1 MIKEMNENTKSE
13 AITVLIAEDDEVSFT
28 YLEIL
33 LSSENCRILRTR
45 DGIQTVETMRNNPD
59 IDLVLMDLKMPVLDG
74 VRATIEIRKF
84 NKDVPIIAQTA
95 YVFESDR
102 LEALNAGCNDYL
114 SKPIRKN
121 QFLKKIQEYISLD
134 KVK

>member
-1 MIKEMNENTKSE
+1 MMIEKEKKIKGDM
-13 AITVLIAEDDEVSFT
+13 ITVLIAEDDEVSFA

-33 LSSENCRILRTR
+33 LTIENCRIVRSR
-45 DGIQTVETMRNNPD
+45 DGIETIEKVRSNPD

-84 NKDVPIIAQTA
+84 NKDIPIIAQTA

-102 LEALNAGCNDYL
+102 IEALNAGCNDYL

-121 QFLKKIQEYISLD
+121 QFLKKMQEYISLD